1 MKKRLQNS
9 EKNNSIDFFNKISE
23 ILKKIRDG
31 IKLYPNFLTANYPD
45 GKVDIIIKL
54 LAKQDI
60 LNIDE
65 LIKRFE
71 KIIHEIIQELPVS
84 SR

>member
-1 MKKRLQNS
+1 MKKRLILLLN
-9 EKNNSIDFFNKISE
+9 IDFFNKISE

-45 GKVDIIIKL
+45 GKVDIIIKF
-54 LAKQDI
+54 KQDI